1 MGGTSVLRRTFA
13 GRLRGYPTAVAKLVY
28 RPFGLLFSVLGGI
41 LAGVAFKQ
49 LWKVFSDEDEP
60 PKAKE
65 SAYGWKEILPAA
77 LLQGAIF
84 GLVKAA
90 IDRGGARAFERLTGT
105 WPGD

>member
-1 MGGTSVLRRTFA
+1 M
-13 GRLRGYPTAVAKLVY
+13 AKLIY

-41 LAGVAFKQ
+41 LAGIVFKQ
-49 LWKVFSDEDEP
+49 LWKVVADDEDP

-65 SAYGWKEILPAA
+65 SEYGLKEILPAA
-77 LLQGAIF
+77 MVEGAIF

-90 IDRGGARAFERLTGT
+90 LDRGGARSFEKLTGS

>member
-1 MGGTSVLRRTFA
+1 MV
-13 GRLRGYPTAVAKLVY
+13 KLFY

-41 LAGVAFKQ
+41 LAGAVFKQ
-49 LWKVFSDEDEP
+49 LWKVYAGEKDP

-65 SAYGWKEILPAA
+65 SEYGWKEVLPAA